1 MITELRDKIDVVTK
15 DIAEHFKAFGWDK
28 PGC

>member
-15 DIAEHFKAFGWDK
+15 EIAEYFKAFGWDK
-28 PGC
+28 PG